1 MVRLISRLDLMVL
14 VTNHAVVQSTPLRRI
29 TIRVQTPCMY
39 LRRHRRT
46 VKGACYEYWTLV
58 ESRRTSGG
66 PRQHT
71 VATLGKLPG
80 LDEKVHAGWDNLDDL
95 LEGRAPA
102 RQLELQDK
110 LLPDRPLWRE
120 VDVRAVRVERVREF
134 GEVYLALSLWRRL
147 GLHTLLNELI
157 PAGREEVPWERIACL
172 LTVARFCAQ
181 PSELGVAQRWY
192 ARTALEDLLGVS
204 FEKINDDRLYRGLD
218 ELHEHKEKLT
228 QHLLKRYES
237 WFGVGF
243 EFLIYDVTSTFFE
256 GQAQGN
262 TLAARG
268 YSRDHRPDCK
278 QVCIG
283 LVVSPEGLPLAYE
296 IFAGNRNDVTTVEDI
311 ITLME
316 QKYGNAK
323 RIWVMDR
330 GMVSEENLDFL
341 RERGARY
348 IVGTPKAQLRQFE
361 ARLLEEKDWKQV
373 RQGVEVKLLP
383 HPDGQG
389 KEQFVLCRSQAR
401 REKEKAMLARQE
413 ERLWQKLL
421 EIHQSL
427 QKKPASAD
435 KIERRVGRW
444 LGRFPAADKLF
455 EVEVM
460 LDERKQ
466 ACGLSVACLVDRNQW
481 ARQAQGAYLLRTN
494 CTEQDPAK
502 LWEWYLQLQQAESAF
517 RCAKSDLG
525 LRPVF
530 HQKTERVE
538 AHILVCFLSL
548 ALWRTLE
555 MWMKGKGLGTC
566 ARQLVGE
573 IATIKSMD
581 VVLPVKTG
589 QTVTDLRLR
598 TVSRPERM
606 VAELLQRLG
615 MNLPEQNRIVQNAVE
630 NVVQKTGV

>member
-1 MVRLISRLDLMVL
+1 
-14 VTNHAVVQSTPLRRI
+14 
-29 TIRVQTPCMY
+29 MY

-46 VKGACYEYWTLV
+46 VDQTTYEYWTLV
-58 ESRRTSGG
+58 ESRRTASG

-80 LDEKVHAGWDNLDDL
+80 LEEAVQAGWESLDDL
-95 LEGRAPA
+95 LAGRAPA
-102 RQLELQDK
+102 RQLALK
-110 LLPDRPLWRE
+110 GSPPLLAAPRWCE
-120 VDVRAVRVERVREF
+120 VDVRGVRVERVREF

-147 GLHTLLNELI
+147 GLHTLLAELL
-157 PAGREEVPWERIACL
+157 PPGRETVPWATVACL

-181 PSELGVAQRWY
+181 PSELGVAERWY
-192 ARTALEDLLGVS
+192 QRTALEDLLGVPWAQ
-204 FEKINDDRLYRGLD
+204 INDDRLYRGLD
-218 ELHEHKEKLT
+218 ALHEHKEKLT

-256 GQAQGN
+256 GQAAGN
-262 TLAARG
+262 TVAARG
-268 YSRDHRPDCK
+268 YSRDNRPDCQ

-296 IFAGNRNDVTTVEDI
+296 IFAGNRTDVTTVQDI
-311 ITLME
+311 VKLME
-316 QKYGNAK
+316 EKYGHAK
-323 RIWVMDR
+323 RIWVLDR
-330 GMVSEENLDFL
+330 GMVSEANIEFL
-341 RERGARY
+341 RARLAQY

-361 ARLLEEKDWKQV
+361 AALLETKDWRAV
-373 RQGVEVKLLP
+373 RPDVEVKLLP
-383 HPDGQG
+383 HPDGKGQ
-389 KEQFVLCRSQAR
+389 EQFVLCRSQAR

-413 ERLWQKLL
+413 ERLWQKLREIQHSL
-421 EIHQSL
+421 E
-427 QKKPASAD
+427 KKPQPAD
-435 KIERRVGRW
+435 QIERRVGKW
-444 LGRFPAADKLF
+444 LGRYPAADKLF
-455 EVEVM
+455 EVEVCVN
-460 LDERKQ
+460 EQRQ
-466 ACGLSVACLVDRNQW
+466 ACALSVACVVDRSQW
-481 ARQAQGAYLLRTN
+481 ARRAQGAYLLRTN
-494 CTEQDPAK
+494 CAEQDPAK
-502 LWEWYLQLQQAESAF
+502 LWEWYLQLQQAEAAF

-566 ARQLVGE
+566 ARQLVAE

-581 VVLPVKTG
+581 VILPVKAG
-589 QTVTDLRLR
+589 EGSSELCLR
-598 TVSRPERM
+598 TVTRPERL

-615 MNLPEQNRIVQNAVE
+615 LQLPEQSQIVQNAVA

>member
-1 MVRLISRLDLMVL
+1 
-14 VTNHAVVQSTPLRRI
+14 
-29 TIRVQTPCMY
+29 MY

-46 VKGACYEYWTLV
+46 VDQTTYEYWTLV
-58 ESRRTSGG
+58 ESRRTASG

-80 LDEKVHAGWDNLDDL
+80 LDEAVQAGWESLDDL
-95 LEGRAPA
+95 LAGRAPA
-102 RQLELQDK
+102 RQLELK
-110 LLPDRPLWRE
+110 GSPPLLAAPRWCE
-120 VDVRAVRVERVREF
+120 VDVRGVRVERVREF

-147 GLHTLLNELI
+147 GLHTLLAELL
-157 PAGREEVPWERIACL
+157 PPGRETVPWATVACL

-181 PSELGVAQRWY
+181 PSELGVAERWY
-192 ARTALEDLLGVS
+192 QRTALEDLLGVPWAQ
-204 FEKINDDRLYRGLD
+204 INDDRLYRGLD
-218 ELHEHKEKLT
+218 ALHEHKEKLT

-256 GQAQGN
+256 GQAAGN

-268 YSRDHRPDCK
+268 YSRDNRPDCQ

-296 IFAGNRNDVTTVEDI
+296 IFAGNRTDVTTVQDI
-311 ITLME
+311 VKLME
-316 QKYGNAK
+316 EKYGHAK
-323 RIWVMDR
+323 RIWVLDR
-330 GMVSEENLDFL
+330 GMVSEANIEFL
-341 RERGARY
+341 RARLAQY

-361 ARLLEEKDWKQV
+361 AALLETKDWRAV
-373 RQGVEVKLLP
+373 RPDVEVKLLP
-383 HPDGQG
+383 HPDGKGQ
-389 KEQFVLCRSQAR
+389 EQFVLCRSQAR

-413 ERLWQKLL
+413 ERLWQKLREIQHSL
-421 EIHQSL
+421 E
-427 QKKPASAD
+427 KKPQPAD
-435 KIERRVGRW
+435 QIERRVGKW
-444 LGRFPAADKLF
+444 LGRYPAADKLF
-455 EVEVM
+455 EVEVCVN
-460 LDERKQ
+460 EQRQ
-466 ACGLSVACLVDRNQW
+466 ACALSVACVVDRSQW
-481 ARQAQGAYLLRTN
+481 ARRAQGAYLLRTN
-494 CTEQDPAK
+494 CAEQDPAK
-502 LWEWYLQLQQAESAF
+502 LWEWYLQLQQAEAAF

-566 ARQLVGE
+566 ARQLVAE

-581 VVLPVKTG
+581 VILPVKAG
-589 QTVTDLRLR
+589 EGSSELCLR
-598 TVSRPERM
+598 TVARPERL

-615 MNLPEQNRIVQNAVE
+615 LQLPEQSQIVQNAVA

>member
-1 MVRLISRLDLMVL
+1 
-14 VTNHAVVQSTPLRRI
+14 
-29 TIRVQTPCMY
+29 MY

-46 VKGACYEYWTLV
+46 VDQTTYEYWTLV
-58 ESRRTSGG
+58 ESRRTASG

-80 LDEKVHAGWDNLDDL
+80 LEEAVQAGWESLDDL
-95 LEGRAPA
+95 LAGRAPA
-102 RQLELQDK
+102 RQLALK
-110 LLPDRPLWRE
+110 GSPPLLAAPRWCE
-120 VDVRAVRVERVREF
+120 VDVRGVRVERVREF

-147 GLHTLLNELI
+147 GLHTLLAELL
-157 PAGREEVPWERIACL
+157 PPGRETVPWATVACL

-181 PSELGVAQRWY
+181 PSELGVAERWY
-192 ARTALEDLLGVS
+192 QRTALEDLLGVPWAQ
-204 FEKINDDRLYRGLD
+204 INDDRLYRGLD
-218 ELHEHKEKLT
+218 ALHEHKEKLT

-256 GQAQGN
+256 GQAAGN
-262 TLAARG
+262 TVAARG
-268 YSRDHRPDCK
+268 YSRDNRPDCQ

-296 IFAGNRNDVTTVEDI
+296 IFAGNRTDVTTVQDI
-311 ITLME
+311 VKLME
-316 QKYGNAK
+316 EKYGHAK
-323 RIWVMDR
+323 RIWVLDR
-330 GMVSEENLDFL
+330 GMVSEANIEFL
-341 RERGARY
+341 RARLAQY

-361 ARLLEEKDWKQV
+361 AALLETKDWRAV
-373 RQGVEVKLLP
+373 RPDVEVKLLP
-383 HPDGQG
+383 HPDGKGQ
-389 KEQFVLCRSQAR
+389 EQFVLCRSQAR

-413 ERLWQKLL
+413 ERLWQKLREIQHSL
-421 EIHQSL
+421 E
-427 QKKPASAD
+427 KKPQPAD
-435 KIERRVGRW
+435 QIERRVGKW
-444 LGRFPAADKLF
+444 LGRYPAADKLF
-455 EVEVM
+455 EVEVCVN
-460 LDERKQ
+460 EQRQ
-466 ACGLSVACLVDRNQW
+466 ACALSVACVVDRSQW
-481 ARQAQGAYLLRTN
+481 ARRAQGAYLLRTN
-494 CTEQDPAK
+494 CAEQDPTK
-502 LWEWYLQLQQAESAF
+502 LWEWYLQLQQAEAAF

-566 ARQLVGE
+566 ARQLVAE

-581 VVLPVKTG
+581 VILPVKAG
-589 QTVTDLRLR
+589 EGSSELCLR
-598 TVSRPERM
+598 TVARPERL

-615 MNLPEQNRIVQNAVE
+615 LQLPEQSQIVQNAVA